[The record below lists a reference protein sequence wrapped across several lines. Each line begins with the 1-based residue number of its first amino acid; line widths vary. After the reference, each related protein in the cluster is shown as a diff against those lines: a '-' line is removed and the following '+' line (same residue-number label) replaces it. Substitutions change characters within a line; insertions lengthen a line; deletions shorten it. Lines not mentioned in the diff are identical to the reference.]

1 MSKMPVIFRTS
12 IENISAPFRNLD
24 SCESVAHQKEGTIM
38 FTIKTFLRLGPSAA
52 LISLLLV
59 GCASEPPKEL
69 LSQAEVAIQNAE
81 RSGAAQYEPALLSSA
96 RTKLDQAHQ
105 EVDDD
110 ENEEA
115 GRLAEEAAAEANL
128 ANAKAKAV
136 KQANE
141 TEQMKKA
148 IEALKQETSR

>member
-1 MSKMPVIFRTS
+1 
-12 IENISAPFRNLD
+12 
-24 SCESVAHQKEGTIM
+24 M

-81 RSGAAQYEPALLSSA
+81 RSGAAQHEPGLLSSA
-96 RTKLDQAHQ
+96 RTKLDRAHKQ
-105 EVDDD
+105 VDED

-115 GRLAEEAAAEANL
+115 GRLAEEALVEANL

-136 KQANE
+136 VQANE
-141 TEQMKKA
+141 ADEMKKA

>member
-1 MSKMPVIFRTS
+1 
-12 IENISAPFRNLD
+12 
-24 SCESVAHQKEGTIM
+24 M

-69 LSQAEVAIQNAE
+69 LSQAEVAIQDAE

-96 RTKLDQAHQ
+96 RTKLDQAHR

-110 ENEEA
+110 ENEKGA
-115 GRLAEEAAAEANL
+115 RLAEEATAEANL
-128 ANAKAKAV
+128 ANAKAKAI

-141 TEQMKKA
+141 ADEMKKA